1 MTANDC
7 LGGHLRPD
15 IFNGAASRMKKHD
28 LDVANK
34 VAQFEL
40 ENDEALRELIKS
52 ENIDC
57 DLRPVTSG
65 TAFIDESEA
74 AAAKALWDDML
85 EKGSPALKHVTYH
98 GPDDAEKISGA
109 KGAVALYTFPAA
121 VIWWVFRIST
131 LFT

>member
-1 MTANDC
+1 MNK
-7 LGGHLRPD
+7 LG
-15 IFNGAASRMKKHD
+15 

-57 DLRPVTSG
+57 DLRPITSG
-65 TAFIDESEA
+65 TAFVDESEA

-85 EKGSPALKHVTYH
+85 GKGSPALEHVTYH
-98 GPDDAEKISGA
+98 GPDDAAKVSGA
-109 KGAVALYTFPAA
+109 RGAVALYTFPAA
-121 VIWWVFRIST
+121 VIWWVFPIT
-131 LFT
+131 T